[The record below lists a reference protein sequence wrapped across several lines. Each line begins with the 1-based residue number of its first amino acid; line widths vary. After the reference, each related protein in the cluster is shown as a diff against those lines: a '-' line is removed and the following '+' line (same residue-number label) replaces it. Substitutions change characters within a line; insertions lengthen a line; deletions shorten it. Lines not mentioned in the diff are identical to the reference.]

1 MKAAFA
7 PPAPLARPR
16 RLRPARQRGNA
27 LLISMLMLLMVL
39 LLAVAAMR
47 SATLE
52 SRIATQRL
60 ESQRL
65 NEAADGTLR
74 EGERLL
80 TAHGVALKPC
90 EANAT
95 TPVSTTG
102 IPCFVSDVRV
112 GTLGLGT
119 DFTSNKAPAS
129 GFDAPHAYWYPRHIT
144 STCPKS
150 QSATSALDV
159 ATTGCT
165 EFYEVNAQATQQE
178 QAQSC
183 GPDALCLRSS
193 VNMFIK

>member
-1 MKAAFA
+1 MKAPFDTTA
-7 PPAPLARPR
+7 PR

-39 LLAVAAMR
+39 LLAVVGMR
-47 SATLE
+47 TATLE

-65 NEAADGTLR
+65 YEAADGTLR
-74 EGERLL
+74 EGEHLL
-80 TAHGVALKPC
+80 TTHGVALKPC
-90 EANAT
+90 ESGAT

-119 DFTSNKAPAS
+119 DFASNKAQAS
-129 GFDAPHAYWYPRHIT
+129 GFDAPDAYWYPRHIT

-165 EFYEVNAQATQQE
+165 EFYEVNAQGTQEE

>member
-1 MKAAFA
+1 MNTPLNTIA
-7 PPAPLARPR
+7 PSPR
-16 RLRPARQRGNA
+16 SRSRRQARQHGNA
-27 LLISMLMLLMVL
+27 LLVSMLLLLMVL
-39 LLAVAAMR
+39 LLAVVGMR
-47 SATLE
+47 TATLE

-60 ESQRL
+60 ESQRMY
-65 NEAADGTLR
+65 EAADGSLR

-90 EANAT
+90 DAGTT
-95 TPVSTTG
+95 TPVSTAG
-102 IPCFVSDVRV
+102 IPCFVSDVRE

-119 DFTSNKAPAS
+119 NFTANKAPAS
-129 GFDAPHAYWYPRHIT
+129 GFDAPDAYWYPRHIT